1 MGILKFKKAV
11 NNQTYLTVSVLGQSL
26 KLNIKYTNISTVELN
41 KKDYEI
47 DLFLPKAY
55 KNIDNIDIVNMS
67 IQKLYD
73 TIAETEIEY
82 AMEIARHILK
92 FAPEDYSIKR
102 LGNDFYKCSKSKIT
116 INPDIVRFNREIINS
131 TIIQAFCKIK
141 HKPNSVAYKELL
153 TNAINK
159 YELYKKSNFLKN
171 TQTYTFKKI
180 GVA

>member
-1 MGILKFKKAV
+1 MGVLKFRKTV

-26 KLNIKYTNISTVELN
+26 KLNIKYTNTTTVELN

-55 KNIDNIDIVNMS
+55 KNVENIDIVNMA

-82 AMEIARHILK
+82 AMEVARHILK

-102 LGNDFYKCSKSKIT
+102 LNNEFYKCSKNKIT
-116 INPDIVRFNREIINS
+116 INPDIVRFNREIINT
-131 TIIQAFCKIK
+131 TIIQAFCKTK
-141 HKPNSVAYKELL
+141 HRPNSISYKELL
-153 TNAINK
+153 NSAMNSYDI
-159 YELYKKSNFLKN
+159 YKKRENKLKLLR
-171 TQTYTFKKI
+171 
-180 GVA
+180 VS

>member
-1 MGILKFKKAV
+1 MGVLKFKKTI

-26 KLNIKYTNISTVELN
+26 KLNVKYTNTTTVELN

-55 KNIDNIDIVNMS
+55 KNVENIDVVNMA
-67 IQKLYD
+67 IQKLYN

-82 AMEIARHILK
+82 AMEVARHILK

-102 LGNDFYKCSKSKIT
+102 LNDEFYKCSKNKIT
-116 INPDIVRFNREIINS
+116 INPDIVKFSREIINT

-141 HKPNSVAYKELL
+141 HRPNSIAYKELL
-153 TNAINK
+153 NTAMNN
-159 YELYKKSNFLKN
+159 YELYKNNAVNNLRTLK
-171 TQTYTFKKI
+171 
-180 GVA
+180 VS